1 MLSDPSFLCA
11 RAAVLSSRL
20 PVIFSGAGMSAEC
33 GVPTFRGAEGLWE
46 GFRPEELATPQAFS
60 VRPQV
65 VTDWYR
71 WRRSLI
77 AGVEPHPGH
86 LAVANYCQQNRDSI
100 VVTQNVDGLHQR
112 SGCPEVVE
120 LHGSI
125 WIDRCEGCGQETS
138 VPQRCDSNVALE
150 PIPKCDCG
158 SLRRP
163 GVVWFGE
170 KLPSAALT
178 RATLALSRADL
189 ILVVGTSAV
198 VQPAA
203 ALVGIASSSATL
215 IEVNPDPARQD
226 TLHLVG
232 TAGEILPELL
242 REERRESRDRG
253 PRN

>member
-1 MLSDPSFLCA
+1 MVLSDPSFRSA

-33 GVPTFRGAEGLWE
+33 GVPTFRGAGGLWK
-46 GFRPEELATPQAFS
+46 GRRPEELATPQAFS
-60 VRPQV
+60 AQPQV

-77 AGVEPHPGH
+77 AGVELHAGH
-86 LAVANYCQQNRDSI
+86 LAVAEYCQRNRDSI

-112 SGCPEVVE
+112 SGCPDVVE

-125 WIDRCEGCGQETS
+125 WIDRCEGCGQETPIAQKS
-138 VPQRCDSNVALE
+138 DSSDAQE
-150 PIPKCDCG
+150 PIPTCDCG

-170 KLPSAALT
+170 ELPPAALT

-242 REERRESRDRG
+242 REEPGDDGDLGS
-253 PRN
+253 